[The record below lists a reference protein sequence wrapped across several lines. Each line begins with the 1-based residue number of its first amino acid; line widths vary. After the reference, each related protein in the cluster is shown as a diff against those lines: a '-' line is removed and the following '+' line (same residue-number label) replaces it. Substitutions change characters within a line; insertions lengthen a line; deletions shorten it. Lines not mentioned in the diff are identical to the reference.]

1 MKRFF
6 CCFKKKQKKQS
17 ISSYVEYYSNRDT
30 MSNTS
35 ITNSLID
42 ALKDDDEIAY
52 MNNPIH
58 HDKHKT
64 VVGGRNPQE
73 KIEVECC
80 SSSRE

>member
-17 ISSYVEYYSNRDT
+17 SSYIEYYSRDN
-30 MSNTS
+30 MSDTS

-58 HDKHKT
+58 HDNHT
-64 VVGGRNPQE
+64 SVVGASDHTN
-73 KIEVECC
+73 KKLK
-80 SSSRE
+80 